1 MLGCDRV
8 FRILSSSFSLP
19 ELGQGV
25 PLVHLLTAQE
35 DLNLFPAGDLLQE
48 DADPVA
54 IPQLGQEGDGG

>member
-1 MLGCDRV
+1 ML
-8 FRILSSSFSLP
+8 LLQPLP